1 MKNRTLRRRTSP
13 RCSRESQEPVVISIN
28 NKFEMH
34 ENEVLSRA
42 LDVSSGF
49 FELYSDFDYITKPR
63 V

>member
-1 MKNRTLRRRTSP
+1 
-13 RCSRESQEPVVISIN
+13 
-28 NKFEMH
+28 MH